1 MGYGCEG
8 GDGSGAGAAAARVTG
23 AGGVQARL
31 AEVTDRPGVV
41 VGGGER
47 CLPAVQPRNTGTVYE
62 VWSADLTSRET
73 SCEIQETNI
82 KLDPK

>member
-1 MGYGCEG
+1 MWTGVGCGCEG

-47 CLPAVQPRNTGTVYE
+47 CLSAVQPRNTGTVYE
-62 VWSADLTSRET
+62 VWPADLTSRET
-73 SCEIQETNI
+73 S
-82 KLDPK
+82 